1 MIITKIR
8 YTVFLL
14 LTVAFI
20 ISSCEKDTRSEEEIK
35 GDVYFYL
42 LKSYETKNNSS
53 EIITSTAQIADKPL
67 INYKDIIS
75 YNSDLSVYNISKKA
89 REKILSLIT
98 DVSGPAF
105 AVTIDKKIIYVGY
118 FWPVTS
124 SASCDWTNID
134 PLFIDFWDGL
144 KVMPGDNWDKPNP
157 GNDSSLIEIF
167 KRDKKLVD

>member
-1 MIITKIR
+1 MIIAKIR

-14 LTVAFI
+14 LSAIFI
-20 ISSCEKDTRSEEEIK
+20 IGSCEKDVKNEEEIK
-35 GDVYFYL
+35 GNVYFYL

-53 EIITSTAQIADKPL
+53 EIITGTAQIADKPL
-67 INYKDIIS
+67 IEYKDIIS

-89 REKILSLIT
+89 RGKILSLIT

-105 AVTIDKKIIYVGY
+105 AVTVDKKIVYAGY

-124 SASCDWTNID
+124 SLSCDWTNID

-144 KVMPGDNWDKPNP
+144 KVMPGDNRDEANP
-157 GNDSSLIEIF
+157 ANDSILIEIF
-167 KRDKKLVD
+167 KRDKKLIN

>member
-1 MIITKIR
+1 MNNYKTINIAFI
-8 YTVFLL
+8 L
-14 LTVAFI
+14 LTAIFI
-20 ISSCEKDTRSEEEIK
+20 ISSCEKDVKNEEEIK
-35 GDVYFYL
+35 GNVYFYL

-67 INYKDIIS
+67 IDYKDIIS
-75 YNSDLSVYNISKKA
+75 YNSDLSIYNISKKA

-144 KVMPGDNWDKPNP
+144 KVMQGESRDNPNP
-157 GNDSSLIEIF
+157 GNDSSLIEVF
-167 KRDKKLVD
+167 QRDKKLIN